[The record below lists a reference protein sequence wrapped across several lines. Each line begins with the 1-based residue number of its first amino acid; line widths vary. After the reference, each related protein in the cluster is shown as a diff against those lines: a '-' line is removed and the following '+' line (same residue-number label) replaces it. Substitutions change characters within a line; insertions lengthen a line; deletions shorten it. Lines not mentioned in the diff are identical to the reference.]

1 MSISTHQARP
11 GDGTKDPRQQRKE
24 SRRAIIS
31 SYLGSTVEFYDFLLY
46 AAAASLVFPVLFFGD
61 LEPGVGLMLSYLTL
75 AAGYV
80 ARPLG
85 GLLFGHYGDKV
96 GRKLVLFITLMVMG
110 VVSVVIGLLP
120 TYETI
125 GVAAP
130 ITLVVLRVIQG
141 LAVGGEWAGATL
153 LAMEHSSKK
162 SKGFGASIAV
172 AGGPSG
178 AVLATMVLGL
188 FSLLPE
194 EQFMSWGWR
203 IPFLLSAIL
212 VIIGLYMR
220 YSVTE
225 SPEFEAAKAAEEA
238 KPEASSHTGVP
249 LVRLF
254 RESSSSISLGVLAG
268 LAPLFMQSMLAT
280 FGLTYAVSIG
290 HSRSDALLML
300 TLSSVLHIFTIPLMA
315 ALSDRYGRRP
325 VMLVGALIGC
335 LMVWPMFA
343 LISHGSPWLLL
354 LGFIIGNPLIQAVM
368 YGPMGAFISEKF
380 TTRTRYTGLSL
391 TYQLTTVLGAGFTP
405 LIAQTLLGLGGGG
418 TNTQYIAMLFCGL
431 CLVSAIGVY
440 WSRETAPGRSAQPVS
455 LAKVPGSQS

>member
-1 MSISTHQARP
+1 MSISTHQGRP
-11 GDGTKDPRQQRKE
+11 GDGDKDPRQQRKD

-46 AAAASLVFPVLFFGD
+46 AAAASLVFPTLFFGE
-61 LEPGVGLMLSYLTL
+61 LEPGVGLMLSFLTL

-80 ARPLG
+80 ARPVG
-85 GLLFGHYGDKV
+85 GLLFGHFGDKV

-110 VVSVVIGLLP
+110 GVSVVIGLLP

-172 AGGPSG
+172 SGGPSG

-194 EQFMSWGWR
+194 DQFMSWGWR

-212 VIIGLYMR
+212 VIIGLYLR

-225 SPEFEAAKAAEEA
+225 SPEFEAARAAEEA
-238 KPEASSHTGVP
+238 KPEASAHTGIP

-254 RESSSSISLGVLAG
+254 RESSSNISLGVLAG

-325 VMLVGALIGC
+325 VMLVGALVGGI
-335 LMVWPMFA
+335 MVWPMFA
-343 LISHGSPWLLL
+343 LISHGSSWMLL
-354 LGFIIGNPLIQAVM
+354 LGFTIGNPLIQAVM

-391 TYQLTTVLGAGFTP
+391 TYQLTAVLGAGFTP
-405 LIAQTLLGLGGGG
+405 LIAQTLLSLGGGG
-418 TNTQYIAMLFCGL
+418 TNTQYISMLFCGL
-431 CLVSAIGVY
+431 CLVSAAGVY
-440 WSRETAPGRSAQPVS
+440 WSRETAPGRVPQPAP
-455 LAKVPGSQS
+455 LAKVPGSLS